1 MLKLNIQPT
10 CNMKCVGVQSKHHGN
25 HTYDVTFLLAA
36 MTDVR
41 LSIHGHAEII
51 T

>member
-1 MLKLNIQPT
+1 
-10 CNMKCVGVQSKHHGN
+10 MKCVGVQSKRHGN

-36 MTDVR
+36 MVDVR
-41 LSIHGHAEII
+41 LSISGHANLPEII